1 MPRQDLVLGSFT
13 VSTDNEEVD
22 AFAEALGLPL
32 QPNEVPIIYS
42 LRLLTKPSVMEAINA
57 AIKTPAHSLFHQKQ
71 TFLIHAP
78 LERNN
83 VYELAVTLRTD
94 GENPPLYELKGSIS
108 DMSGRTVMEFNTRVI
123 SKRNVVR
130 VD

>member
-42 LRLLTKPSVMEAINA
+42 LRLLTKPSVM
-57 AIKTPAHSLFHQKQ
+57 
-71 TFLIHAP
+71 
-78 LERNN
+78 
-83 VYELAVTLRTD
+83 
-94 GENPPLYELKGSIS
+94 
-108 DMSGRTVMEFNTRVI
+108 
-123 SKRNVVR
+123 
-130 VD
+130 